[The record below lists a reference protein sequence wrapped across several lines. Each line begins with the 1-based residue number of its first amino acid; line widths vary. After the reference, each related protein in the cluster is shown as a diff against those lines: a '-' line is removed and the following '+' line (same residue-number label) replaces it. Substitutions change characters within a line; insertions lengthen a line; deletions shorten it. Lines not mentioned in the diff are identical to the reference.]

1 MCVRPRKCELA
12 VGTIENK
19 VAFGLLFDDDNMNKS
34 IHGVPIESRC
44 VRVSMDGPI
53 QGQAKIPKP
62 VPGEIETV
70 EQAVGSYVSW
80 PRDLIIFPNAP
91 PTIPTMVCTLT

>member
-1 MCVRPRKCELA
+1 MA

-19 VAFGLLFDDDNMNKS
+19 VAFGLLFDD
-34 IHGVPIESRC
+34 C

-53 QGQAKIPKP
+53 QGQAKIPNP
-62 VPGEIETV
+62 VLGEIETV
-70 EQAVGSYVSW
+70 EQTVGSYVLW
-80 PRDLIIFPNAP
+80 PRDLIIFPDAP